1 MASDIINQIALKIR
15 QANNIL
21 VVTHIRPDGD
31 AIGSLIGLG
40 LALINQGKNVL
51 MYIDDPVPY
60 NFHHLEG
67 SSLIANKLN
76 GTFDLAIAVDCSDVT
91 RIGSLGKQEFH
102 WDINIDH
109 HITNEGYADLNLIDP
124 EAVATSEIIATHLKD
139 WGLTLQ
145 KEVAEALLTGI
156 ITDTIGFRT
165 SNMKPSVLRLA
176 ADLMEHGANLVDLYA
191 HGLYYRSFE
200 AMRFWGAG
208 LSRLS
213 RKGPIVW
220 TVLTMNDRKA
230 VGYSGKD
237 DADLINVLSSIND
250 AKVSLIF
257 VEQPN
262 GNIKIS
268 WRAISGLD
276 VSTIAMQYGGGGHP
290 AASGAEIE
298 GELKSVIENVLET
311 TYQQLFGAEIT
322 LPTS

>member
-1 MASDIINQIALKIR
+1 MSAAVTNLIAQRIR
-15 QANNIL
+15 QANHIL
-21 VVTHIRPDGD
+21 IVTHIRPDGD

-40 LALINQGKNVL
+40 MALINNGKNVQ

-60 NFHHLEG
+60 NFHHLKG
-67 SSLIANKLN
+67 SSLISNKIN
-76 GTFDLAIAVDCSDVT
+76 GTYDLAIAVDCSDVS
-91 RIGSLGKQEFH
+91 RIGVLGKNGFH

-109 HITNEGYADLNLIDP
+109 HITNEGYAEINLIEPD
-124 EAVATSEIIATHLKD
+124 AVATSEIIATHLKE
-139 WGLTLQ
+139 WGLMFN

-176 ADLMEHGANLVDLYA
+176 ADLMEYGADLVSLYA

-208 LSRLS
+208 LSRLA

-220 TVLTMNDRKA
+220 TVLTMEDRKA

-250 AKVSLIF
+250 AKVSIIF

-262 GNIKIS
+262 GNVKVS
-268 WRAISGLD
+268 WRAISGID

-290 AASGAEIE
+290 AASGAEIS
-298 GELKSVIENVLET
+298 GDLNTIIENILEK
-311 TYQQLFGAEIT
+311 TYQQLFDAERT
-322 LPTS
+322 LQTS